1 MNSSRVESRTPA
13 AEATI
18 AIEGLRHE
26 YVNQQTGEKVL
37 AIENI
42 DLTIDEEE
50 LVCIL
55 GPSGC
60 GKSTLLYLVAGLRL
74 ASGGDIRLDGRSVT
88 GPGSDRGMVFQEYA
102 LLPWKNVQNNVALG
116 LKFKGVGKEQR
127 NATAREYIEM
137 VGLEG
142 FEEKFPHE
150 LSGGMRQRVAVART
164 LAADPR
170 VVLMDEPFAAV
181 DAQTRMSLQRL
192 LVELWRDTRKTILF
206 VTHSVD
212 EAAFLADR
220 VVVLAPR
227 PSHVREIVEI
237 KTPRN
242 ERRGGVGVNH
252 AETVSHLHELV
263 GGRVDD

>member
-1 MNSSRVESRTPA
+1 M
-13 AEATI
+13 EATI

-26 YVNQQTGEKVL
+26 YVNSQTRETVL

-42 DLTIDEEE
+42 DLTINEEE

-60 GKSTLLYLVAGLRL
+60 GKSTLLYLVAGLRS
-74 ASGGDIRLDGRSVT
+74 ASDGEIRLDGRQVS

-102 LLPWKNVQNNVALG
+102 LLPWKNVQDNVALG
-116 LKFKGVGKEQR
+116 LKFKRVGKEQR
-127 NATAREYIEM
+127 LAKAHEFIEK
-137 VGLEG
+137 VGLAG
-142 FEEKFPHE
+142 FEQKFPYE

-170 VVLMDEPFAAV
+170 VILMDEPFAAV
-181 DAQTRMSLQRL
+181 DAQTRMTLQRL
-192 LVELWRDTRKTILF
+192 LVDLWSDTRKTILF

-237 KTPRN
+237 KTPRD
-242 ERRGGVGVNH
+242 ERRGGVSVEH
-252 AETVSHLHELV
+252 AETLSHLHELV